1 MLGADVR
8 QAGRPMRKSSTSRRA
23 IVGFTLLE
31 VIFVII
37 LLGILTKFA
46 MMKLI
51 TPGTMTLPAQ
61 AQAVAGLVRQ
71 AQALAVQRGQRMCFR
86 VDTTGANG
94 RFAYA
99 APTGGACTATESSL
113 SMAQGVSVGSATT
126 VYFNSL
132 GLPVDN
138 TGAALASNTTFTVS
152 YTTGGTTATK
162 NIVVSALTGR
172 VAVQ

>member
-1 MLGADVR
+1 MVTFSS
-8 QAGRPMRKSSTSRRA
+8 RPTQS
-23 IVGFTLLE
+23 GFTLLE
-31 VIFVII
+31 II
-37 LLGILTKFA
+37 VAIVLLGILVRYA
-46 MMKLI
+46 MMKLV

-71 AQALAVQRGQRMCFR
+71 AQGLAVQRGQRMCFR
-86 VDTTGANG
+86 VDTTGVNG

-113 SMAQGVSVGSATT
+113 SVDQGVSVGSATT

-138 TGAALASNTTFTVS
+138 TGVALASNTTFSVS